1 LVCWLAGREVVHVA
15 VNKVE
20 ANVGWNLWRPALL
33 FVIVI
38 VIVIVIVKAIRCF
51 LGFAGIDLSQLG
63 VVRPPL

>member
-38 VIVIVIVKAIRCF
+38 VIVKAIRCF
-51 LGFAGIDLSQLG
+51 LGLAGIDLSQLG